1 MKARDNPFRSARIDA
16 LAFRDPAVTPEALIE
31 RWHALG
37 RRGAIVGP
45 HGTGKTTLLAALVTR
60 LADRGTPVIGLRVC
74 ADAGRPSPGA
84 LARALAGCGPRGVF
98 CLDGIDLLRG
108 PVRAWL
114 RVRLRGA
121 FGVFV
126 TSHRSCGLPVLHRT
140 RTSPGLLAS
149 LAAELLG
156 RDAGPL
162 RPALDRLYTRTG
174 GNVRDA
180 LFALYAEA
188 AAGRLVPPPPPPDP
202 APSSRPADTAP
213 RRGPPLRTAW

>member
-16 LAFRDPAVTPEALIE
+16 LAFRDPAVTPEQLLE
-31 RWHALG
+31 RWRGLG

-45 HGTGKTTLLAALVTR
+45 HGTGKTTLLAALVAR
-60 LADRGTPVIGLRVC
+60 LEDRGTPVIGLRLR
-74 ADAGRPSPGA
+74 ADAARPSPAA
-84 LARALAGCGPRGVF
+84 LARALAACGPDGVF
-98 CLDGIDLLRG
+98 CLDGIDGLHA

-114 RVRLRGA
+114 RSRLRGA

-140 RTSPGLLAS
+140 RTTPALLAA
-149 LAAELLG
+149 LTAELLG
-156 RDAGPL
+156 RDADPL
-162 RPALDRLYTRTG
+162 RPTLDRLHERTG

-188 AAGRLVPPPPPPDP
+188 AAGRLLPP
-202 APSSRPADTAP
+202 RPTA
-213 RRGPPLRTAW
+213 